1 MFFYGALYFKP
12 SIIIFADFSDSCISL
27 SASSTDTPG
36 SIFSL
41 LDDQSTLKV
50 SYFELVFYSL
60 TKSNT
65 NTLIS
70 KPFFISKTK
79 RN

>member
-1 MFFYGALYFKP
+1 MFFYAALDIKP
-12 SIIIFADFSDSCISL
+12 SSIIFADFSDSCISL

-50 SYFELVFYSL
+50 SYFELVLHWL

-65 NTLIS
+65 NILTS
-70 KPFFISKTK
+70 KPFYISKTK

>member
-1 MFFYGALYFKP
+1 MFFYGALDFKP
-12 SIIIFADFSDSCISL
+12 SIIIFAVFSDSCISV

-50 SYFELVFYSL
+50 NCFELVLYSL

-70 KPFFISKTK
+70 KPFYISKTK
-79 RN
+79 QN